1 MWFKIIKMIKYK
13 HAQEKKWPRP
23 SIDEKIVRDTCLC
36 PKGPSILAFYW
47 LQKEKIKLSLPYP
60 PMQCCA
66 AVKAT
71 IGKFWMEPGRGVDC
85 YVVWSYPIQVW
96 CVNNF
101 RCHRLLILFTTLSRF
116 TFPWVCCLM
125 FHYYNAKIN
134 FHWGVQRRQ
143 GLVKL
148 Y

>member
-71 IGKFWMEPGRGVDC
+71 IGKTTNTQILNGAREGCG
-85 YVVWSYPIQVW
+85 
-96 CVNNF
+96 
-101 RCHRLLILFTTLSRF
+101 LL
-116 TFPWVCCLM
+116 CCLKLSYSSM
-125 FHYYNAKIN
+125 MCQQFSLSPIIDFVYNTVKIHFSLSVLSN
-134 FHWGVQRRQ
+134 VP
-143 GLVKL
+143 L
-148 Y
+148 